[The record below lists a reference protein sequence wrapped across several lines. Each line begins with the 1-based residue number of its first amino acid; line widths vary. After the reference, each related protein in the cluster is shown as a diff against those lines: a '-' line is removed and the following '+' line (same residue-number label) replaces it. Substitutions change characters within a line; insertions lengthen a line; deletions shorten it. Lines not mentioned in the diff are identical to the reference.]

1 MHEGAQQVRQRNSLS
16 RAFVANGD
24 TVDFERNVK
33 NGCALISTDSPASY
47 GHHSVFL
54 RDEVG
59 NDSLGN
65 SETLTV

>member
-1 MHEGAQQVRQRNSLS
+1 MHQGAQQVRQRNSLA
-16 RAFVANGD
+16 RAFVDGGD

-54 RDEVG
+54 RADVG
-59 NDSLGN
+59 NDNLGN
-65 SETLTV
+65 SMNNK